1 MKINIDLDIKRIL
14 ILIEDNDTLDEW
26 GDRGEKT
33 HPSFPLSTHTHT
45 HTLKLEWCGNKLYI
59 WQGGSRRL

>member
-1 MKINIDLDIKRIL
+1 MNGETEVKKR
-14 ILIEDNDTLDEW
+14 TP
-26 GDRGEKT
+26 
-33 HPSFPLSTHTHT
+33 PSPYPHTHT